1 MPLCIS
7 QCTVVSWRYVLHNYL
22 GWFIQRHAS
31 GTSSDN
37 EWINWLL
44 IHLLLLFALASDIM
58 RNDPFVLKI
67 LIPNHCSHAKRS
79 LTKMT
84 TRCHSLWLV
93 VTCSHSLSL
102 VARLVVTSCHSL
114 YTTCC
119 HSLSLDISDVCVFIS
134 NPRKTST
141 DQKKHLHVLYKMNRL
156 TIMKMFKENLKSCFS
171 KRNLWLY

>member
-1 MPLCIS
+1 MVYTKACEWYIEWQRVNKLTFNTSAFTVCIS
-7 QCTVVSWRYVLHNYL
+7 FWC
-22 GWFIQRHAS
+22 
-31 GTSSDN
+31 N
-37 EWINWLL
+37 EKWPFRFENTHTKSLL
-44 IHLLLLFALASDIM
+44 
-58 RNDPFVLKI
+58 
-67 LIPNHCSHAKRS
+67 AKRS

-119 HSLSLDISDVCVFIS
+119 HSLSLDISAVCVFIS

-141 DQKKHLHVLYKMNRL
+141 DQKKHLRVLYKMNHL